1 MKREIAQHMRRF
13 APDCTY
19 ADIAISLGV
28 SEAQVKEWTRGVR
41 PAVESKVRE
50 WRSVVG
56 VLAERLRELGLSYP
70 QIAELAGISRQH
82 LVTCRREAQE
92 LGTVQ
97 P

>member
-1 MKREIAQHMRRF
+1 MKREIARHMRRF

-28 SEAQVKEWTRGVR
+28 SEAQVKEWARGIR
-41 PAVESKVRE
+41 PAVESKVKE
-50 WRSVVG
+50 WRGVVG
-56 VLAERLRELGLSYP
+56 VLAERLREHGLSYP

-82 LVTCRREAQE
+82 LVTCRREAQQQ
-92 LGTVQ
+92 GTVR